1 MTALRAAA
9 ILSGAYL
16 IGSISFSYLLVRWLV
31 GRDLRT
37 AGSGNAG
44 ATNALR
50 VAGKKAGVIALLCDV
65 AKGAAAV
72 AGARALGAGAGLS
85 AAAAFA
91 VVLGHVF
98 PLFLGGRGGKGVA
111 PSAGAMGVLTPAAFG
126 LAAILFVVVVA
137 RTRYVSLGSL
147 CASLALPLLVVLCER
162 IGWQRSEGPWHAM
175 AAAGLALLVF
185 ATHRGNLRRLLSGD
199 ERRLGGSGGAA
210 TGGPQGAA
218 A

>member
-1 MTALRAAA
+1 MTAFRTVA
-9 ILSGAYL
+9 ILFGAYA

-50 VAGKKAGVIALLCDV
+50 IAGKKAGMIALICDLG
-65 AKGAAAV
+65 KGAAAV
-72 AGARALGAGAGLS
+72 AGARLLGAGAGLA

-111 PSAGAMGVLTPAAFG
+111 TSAGAMAVLTPAALG
-126 LAAILFVVVVA
+126 LAALLFLVVVA

-147 CASLALPLLVVLCER
+147 CASLTLPLWVVLCER
-162 IGWQRSEGPWHAM
+162 MGWQRSEGPWHAT

-185 ATHRGNLRRLLSGD
+185 MTHRGNLRRLLSGD
-199 ERRLGGSGGAA
+199 ERRIGGSNGGSV
-210 TGGPQGAA
+210 GGPHGSAA
-218 A
+218 

>member
-1 MTALRAAA
+1 MTPLRSAAVLTA
-9 ILSGAYL
+9 AYL
-16 IGSISFSYLLVRWLV
+16 IGSISFSYLLVRWFV

-50 VAGKKAGVIALLCDV
+50 VAGKKAGGIALVGDL
-65 AKGAAAV
+65 AKGAVAV
-72 AGARALGAGAGLS
+72 AGARMLGAGAGIA

-111 PSAGAMGVLTPAAFG
+111 TSAGAMTVLTPAALG
-126 LAAILFVVVVA
+126 IAAVLFVAVVA

-147 CASLALPLLVVLCER
+147 SASLTLPLWVVLCER
-162 IGWQRSEGPWHAM
+162 LGWQRSEGPWHAT

-185 ATHRGNLRRLLSGD
+185 LTHRGNLRRLLSGD
-199 ERRLGGSGGAA
+199 ERRI
-210 TGGPQGAA
+210 GGPRGGRE
-218 A
+218 